1 MFYILVSR
9 VPFIY
14 NVPDKKDKMFRIFLI
29 GSICYIILHGLLYSR
44 KFLENSFI
52 QKYKSY
58 LLYLA
63 GIDFV
68 LTSGIVVVL
77 DKKPTENSY
86 IENDEDAEDENEN
99 ESNEKMTRE
108 QILQNYYNAQLLQQQ
123 AYQKA
128 NSPFIT
134 KTDAEE
140 LKKENVEKAHVVQ
153 ELEPVKEVSKDG
165 SIESSKSSK
174 SSKKSTEKK
183 DMTDKLIELIADTDL
198 PIYEPENK
206 L

>member
-29 GSICYIILHGLLYSR
+29 GSICYIILHGLLYSK

-77 DKKPTENSY
+77 DKKQSENSY
-86 IENDEDAEDENEN
+86 IENAEEDENSIESESIEN
-99 ESNEKMTRE
+99 QKMTRE

-123 AYQKA
+123 LQQKA

-140 LKKENVEKAHVVQ
+140 LKKEQVVQ
-153 ELEPVKEVSKDG
+153 ELEPIKEVSKDD
-165 SIESSKSSK
+165 SVESSK
-174 SSKKSTEKK
+174 SSKKSTENK
-183 DMTDKLIELIADTDL
+183 DTADKLIELIADTDL
-198 PIYEPENK
+198 PLYDPENN

>member
-14 NVPDKKDKMFRIFLI
+14 NVPDKKDKMFRVFLI
-29 GSICYIILHGLLYSR
+29 GSICYIILHGLLYSK

-77 DKKPTENSY
+77 DKKPSESENLY
-86 IENDEDAEDENEN
+86 IENAEDNEN
-99 ESNEKMTRE
+99 SNDNESIENEKMTRQ
-108 QILQNYYNAQLLQQQ
+108 QILQNYYNAQLMQQQ
-123 AYQKA
+123 AQEKA
-128 NSPFIT
+128 KSPFIT

-140 LKKENVEKAHVVQ
+140 LKKETTEKPQPIVENR
-153 ELEPVKEVSKDG
+153 EVKEASKDD
-165 SIESSKSSK
+165 SVESSK
-174 SSKKSTEKK
+174 SSKKSTDKK
-183 DMTDKLIELIADTDL
+183 ETTDKLIELIADTEL
-198 PIYEPENK
+198 PVYQPEN
-206 L
+206 